1 MVQFLQVEVFSG
13 GAIVGAG
20 LIFYSL
26 VFGYEKMSKFFNI
39 KVFKT
44 VTSTALLTYCICKAY
59 SFFTSVNG
67 YHNIFDDLVASQTP
81 GYIFSGGLTF
91 ILNVCVGLVVSCT
104 MYGFYSLFKR
114 GEI

>member
-1 MVQFLQVEVFSG
+1 MQ
-13 GAIVGAG
+13 
-20 LIFYSL
+20 
-26 VFGYEKMSKFFNI
+26 KFFNI

-44 VTSTALLTYCICKAY
+44 ITSVSLLTYCICKAY

-67 YHNIFDDLVASQTP
+67 YYNLFDDLIRLQSE
-81 GYIFSGGLTF
+81 GHIFSGGLIF
-91 ILNVCVGLVVSCT
+91 ILNACVGLVVSCT